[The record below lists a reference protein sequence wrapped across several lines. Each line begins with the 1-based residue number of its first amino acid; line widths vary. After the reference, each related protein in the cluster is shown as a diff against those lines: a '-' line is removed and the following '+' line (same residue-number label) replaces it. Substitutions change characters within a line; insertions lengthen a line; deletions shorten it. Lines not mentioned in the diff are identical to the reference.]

1 MSTQLGMRR
10 RNCVRQSVGVAAASV
25 GPAEFGECSIRDA
38 VHADLPAIVALLAD
52 DVLGKTRERAEQPL
66 PEEYVRAFEAIEADP
81 RHRLLVVESDG
92 DVVATLQLSFLP
104 CLTHVGSERAQ
115 IEAVRVASDR
125 RGTGLGREFV
135 QWAIDQARARGCGQ
149 VQLMTNADRPDAHRF
164 YEQLGF
170 RRTHV
175 GMKLSL

>member
-1 MSTQLGMRR
+1 MHG
-10 RNCVRQSVGVAAASV
+10 SV
-25 GPAEFGECSIRDA
+25 RDA
-38 VHADLPAIVALLAD
+38 VASDLPAIVALLAD
-52 DVLGKTRERAEQPL
+52 DVLGANRERPDEPMAEP
-66 PEEYVRAFEAIEADP
+66 YVRAFDAIDRDP
-81 RHRLLVVESDG
+81 NHRLLVVEAEG
-92 DVVATLQLSFLP
+92 RIVATLQLSFLP

-125 RGTGLGREFV
+125 RGSGLGREFV

-149 VQLMTNADRPDAHRF
+149 VQLMTNAERPDSHRF

-175 GMKLSL
+175 GMKLDL